1 MADSPL
7 SSKNSAAAKRPVV
20 IGLEVHIQLNTKTKL
35 FCPCSTDY
43 IGRTPNTNVCPI
55 CLAVPGT
62 LPLLNDLAVALG
74 SRMGLGLHCEIQNYS
89 NFHRKNYFYPDLS
102 KAYQITQYGL
112 TIAVGGYI
120 DIEPEGRPKRVRVHH
135 LHLEEDAGKLVHP
148 TADGRL
154 TGAAYSLVD
163 YNRGGVPLSEIV
175 SEPDMS
181 SPAEARDYVIRLRQ
195 LARYLDVSDG
205 EMESGSL
212 RVDANISLSN
222 PDGSLGTRVEIKNMN
237 SLKSLERALE
247 YEISRQNKVLDSGGR
262 IVQETRLWDDAEEV
276 TRSMRSK
283 ETASDYR
290 YYPEMDLAPIVIT
303 DEQIEDF
310 KRAMPELPWEKRER
324 FAREFGLSGEE
335 VAILTEQKELARYY
349 EETIAA
355 GAPPARAAN
364 WVRMEVLRVL
374 NETGTSISDFPLGP
388 SVLAELVKKV
398 ESKELSSTIAKDILD
413 TLSRE
418 DITLDEAVKRSGA
431 SAVRLTGCL
440 LDEVVDRIC
449 AANPGVVETIKSGR
463 DKKGGKMKFLQGL
476 VMKETRGQAD
486 PSEAAGS
493 LSKKLGA

>member
-1 MADSPL
+1 MSE
-7 SSKNSAAAKRPVV
+7 SVISKRPIV

-35 FCPCSTDY
+35 FCSCSTDY
-43 IGRTPNTNVCPI
+43 IGKTPNLNVCPI

-62 LPLLNDLAVALG
+62 LPLVNDSAVALG
-74 SRMGLGLHCEIQNYS
+74 SRMGLGLHGEIQHYS
-89 NFHRKNYFYPDLS
+89 NFHRKNYFYPDLA

-112 TIAVGGYI
+112 TISVGGYL
-120 DIEPEGRPKRVRVHH
+120 DIEADGKTKRVRIHH

-163 YNRGGVPLSEIV
+163 YNRGGVPLSEIL

-181 SPAEARDYVIRLRQ
+181 SPAEARDYVVRLRQ

-222 PDGSLGTRVEIKNMN
+222 PDGSFGTRAEIKNMN
-237 SLKSLERALE
+237 SLKSIERALE

-262 IVQETRLWDDAEEV
+262 IIQETRLWDDAEEV
-276 TRSMRSK
+276 TRSMRNK

-303 DEQIEDF
+303 DEQIEGF
-310 KRAMPELPWEKRER
+310 KRSMPELPWEKRER
-324 FAREFGLSGEE
+324 FGRDFGLSKEE
-335 VAILTEQKELARYY
+335 IAIITEQKELAQYY
-349 EETIAA
+349 EEMTAA

-374 NETGTSISDFPLGP
+374 NELGGRGIEDFRVKPP
-388 SVLAELVKKV
+388 VLAELVKKV
-398 ESKELSSTIAKDILD
+398 EAKEISSTVGKEVLD
-413 TLSRE
+413 VLARE
-418 DITLDEAVKRSGA
+418 DISLEDAIKRIGA
-431 SAVRLTGCL
+431 PVGRLTGDSLDSL
-440 LDEVVDRIC
+440 LCKIFSENSD
-449 AANPGVVETIKSGR
+449 VVETVRSGQ
-463 DKKGGKMKFLQGL
+463 DKKGGKIKFLQGL
-476 VMKETRGQAD
+476 VMKEAKGQAD
-486 PSEAAGS
+486 PKEVSEALA
-493 LSKKLGA
+493 KKLG

>member
-1 MADSPL
+1 MSVT
-7 SSKNSAAAKRPVV
+7 SKRPIV

-43 IGRTPNTNVCPI
+43 IGKTPNSNVCPI

-62 LPLLNDLAVALG
+62 LPLLNDSAVALG
-74 SRMGLGLHCEIQNYS
+74 SRMGLGLHCEIQHYS

-112 TIAVGGYI
+112 TIAVGGYL
-120 DIEPEGRPKRVRVHH
+120 DIESEGKPKRIRVHH

-148 TADGRL
+148 TTDGRL

-181 SPAEARDYVIRLRQ
+181 SPAEARDYVVRLRQ

-212 RVDANISLSN
+212 RVDANISLTN

-237 SLKSLERALE
+237 SLKSIERALE
-247 YEISRQNKVLDSGGR
+247 YEISRQNKVLDSGDR
-262 IVQETRLWDDAEEV
+262 IIQETRLWDDAEEV
-276 TRSMRSK
+276 TRSMRNK

-303 DEQIEDF
+303 DDQIAGF
-310 KRAMPELPWEKRER
+310 KNAMPELPWEKRER
-324 FAREFGLSGEE
+324 FAKSFALTDEE
-335 VAILTEQKELARYY
+335 LAIIIEQKELAQYY
-349 EETIAA
+349 EDTIAA
-355 GAPPARAAN
+355 GAPPARTVN

-374 NETGTSISDFPLGP
+374 NELGIGISDFKVKPE
-388 SVLAELVKKV
+388 VLAELVKKV
-398 ESKELSSTIAKDILD
+398 EAKDLSSTIAKDILD
-413 TLSRE
+413 VLARENMTLA
-418 DITLDEAVKRSGA
+418 DAIKRSGA
-431 SAVRLTGCL
+431 SATRLTGDAL
-440 LDEVVDRIC
+440 GALIEKIFSENAD
-449 AANPGVVETIKSGR
+449 VVETIKSGQ
-463 DKKGGKMKFLQGL
+463 DKKGGKIKFLQGL
-476 VMKETRGQAD
+476 VMKEARGQAD
-486 PSEAAGS
+486 PAEVAAM
-493 LSKKLGA
+493 LEKKLS